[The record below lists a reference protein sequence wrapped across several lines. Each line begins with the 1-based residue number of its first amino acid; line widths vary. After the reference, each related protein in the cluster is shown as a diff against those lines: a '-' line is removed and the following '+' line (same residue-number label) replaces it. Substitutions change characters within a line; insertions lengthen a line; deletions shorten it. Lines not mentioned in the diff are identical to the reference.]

1 MARKKKGNFFVKFSI
16 ALLCIAAF
24 FSGAYLILDKIVV
37 PNTFGEYGIHS
48 MSELAGMMTTL
59 YSTPKESK
67 LITNGFTKLDTDNGE
82 EKLKEIF
89 PTKAGSTDLDYN
101 AISNGQTKEG
111 ATYPLILEFT
121 DKEIAG
127 IIDNMLELGILAKK
141 LPNLAYINTIKINIL
156 EFTITPE
163 ETEGVIN
170 PDSAN
175 IHAIFKFDTSGI
187 REQMASEMGTSLFL
201 LNLIV
206 PKTMYITLDYSLE
219 HATDNWVYNEGKIS
233 VNGRSAKQ
241 SEILL
246 NLLISFIFPE
256 EDNMNLE
263 KLTLE
268 FGNILQSGLELLGQA
283 EYKEHGIIVTINE

>member
-1 MARKKKGNFFVKFSI
+1 MAKRKKGSFFVKFSI

-24 FSGAYLILDKIVV
+24 FSGAYLILDKVVV

-48 MSELAGMMTTL
+48 VSELAGMMTTL
-59 YSTPKESK
+59 YSTPNESK

-89 PTKAGSTDLDYN
+89 PTKVGSTDLDYN
-101 AISNGQTKEG
+101 AISEGQTKDG
-111 ATYPLILEFT
+111 ATHPLVLEFT

-127 IIDNMLELGILAKK
+127 IIDKMLELGMLAKK
-141 LPNLAYINTIKINIL
+141 LPNLSYINTIQINIL
-156 EFTITPE
+156 EFTITPK
-163 ETEGVIN
+163 ETDGVIN
-170 PDSAN
+170 PNSAD
-175 IHAIFKFDTSGI
+175 IHAIFKFNTSGI

-219 HATDNWVYNEGKIS
+219 LESGNWHYDEGKIS

-268 FGNILQSGLELLGQA
+268 FGNILQSGLDLLGHS
-283 EYKEHGIIVTINE
+283 EYKTHGIIVTIE